1 MKTDPQVLQDVVDEL
16 QWEPSVNAAQI
27 RVAVHSGVVTLAG
40 QVGSYADKLGCERA
54 AQRIAGVTALA
65 NQLEVNL
72 PFASQRADVDIAHS
86 AVNILLWYLPLTKD
100 SLNVVVEDAW
110 ITLSGQVDWQYQRR
124 AAADAVLHLMG
135 VRGVSDEIAVKTQA
149 SNGAVKADIEAAF
162 HRRARDDDAQEIL
175 VDVQDSDVTLSGTV
189 HSWSDRELARYSAWC
204 TPGVSRVVDMMIMT
218 G

>member
-1 MKTDPQVLQDVVDEL
+1 MKTDPQVQQDVVAEL
-16 QWEPSVNAAQI
+16 QWEPSVNATQV

-40 QVGSYADKLGCERA
+40 QVGSYADKLGCERS

-72 PFASQRADVDIAHS
+72 PFASQRGDVDISHS
-86 AVNILLWYLPLTKD
+86 AVNILLWYLPLAKD
-100 SLNVVVEDAW
+100 SLKVMVQDAW
-110 ITLSGQVDWQYQRR
+110 TTLSGQVEWQYQRR

-135 VRGVSDEIAVKTQA
+135 VRGVSDEIAVKAQA
-149 SNGAVKADIEAAF
+149 SNGAVKVDIEAALN
-162 HRRARDDDAQEIL
+162 RRAKADAQKIS
-175 VDVQDSDVTLSGTV
+175 VDVQDSQVTLSGNV

-204 TPGVSRVVDMMIMT
+204 TPGVSRVVDMMIVS

>member
-1 MKTDPQVLQDVVDEL
+1 MKTDPQVQQDVVDEL

-72 PFASQRADVDIAHS
+72 PVTSQRGDVDIAHS

-100 SLNVVVEDAW
+100 SLKVMVEDAW

-149 SNGAVKADIEAAF
+149 SNGAVKADIEAALN
-162 HRRARDDDAQEIL
+162 RRAKDDAQKIS
-175 VDVQDSDVTLSGTV
+175 VDVQDSHVTLSGTV

-204 TPGVSRVVDMMIMT
+204 TPGVSQVVDMMIVS